1 MEDIKVKQR
10 VPETNEGIQGELDVE
25 VFNEFQ
31 RSMRDRGWVETKQI
45 IASGIQSGHALEVGP
60 GPGYLGLEWLK
71 NTTDTRL
78 SALEISANMIKVA
91 QKNAREYGFDPSQV
105 NYVQGNAMHM
115 PFEADQFDAVFT
127 NGSLHE
133 WERPQDVLCE
143 IARVLKPGGRFFISD
158 LLRDSG
164 LPVKWFLSL
173 STKKIM
179 RPGLKT
185 SMQAA
190 YTKRELEEIIAQT
203 PLRGACVNA
212 GAIGLSATGITYHNQ

>member
-1 MEDIKVKQR
+1 MKQR
-10 VPETNEGIQGELDVE
+10 VPETNEGIQGDFDVE

-45 IASGIQSGHALEVGP
+45 IASGIQSGDALEVGP

-71 NTTDTRL
+71 HTTGTRL
-78 SALEISANMIKVA
+78 TALEISANMIKVA
-91 QKNAREYGFDPSQV
+91 EINAHDYGFDPGRV

-115 PFEADQFDAVFT
+115 PFEANRFDAVFT

-133 WERPQDVLCE
+133 WERPKDVLCE
-143 IARVLKPGGRFFISD
+143 IARVLKAGGRFFISD
-158 LLRDSG
+158 LRRDSG
-164 LPVKWFLSL
+164 LPIKWFLSL

-185 SMQAA
+185 SIQAA
-190 YTKRELEEIIAQT
+190 YTKQELEEIIART
-203 PLRGACVNA
+203 PLKGAMVSA
-212 GAIGLSATGITYHNQ
+212 SAIGLTASGIRL